1 MDAVTLLL
9 IVAGILLVW
18 NVVIPLISLGAVL
31 LHRRPGEEKNGAQ
44 QARPPV
50 YRPKK

>member
-18 NVVIPLISLGAVL
+18 NVVIPLLSLGAIL
-31 LHRRPGEEKNGAQ
+31 LDRKPGEKKESGHS
-44 QARPPV
+44 ARPPV

>member
-9 IVAGILLVW
+9 WVAAVLVVW
-18 NVVIPLISLGAVL
+18 NIVIPLISLGAIL
-31 LHRRPGEEKNGAQ
+31 LHRKPGEKPAQ
-44 QARPPV
+44 VQPPV